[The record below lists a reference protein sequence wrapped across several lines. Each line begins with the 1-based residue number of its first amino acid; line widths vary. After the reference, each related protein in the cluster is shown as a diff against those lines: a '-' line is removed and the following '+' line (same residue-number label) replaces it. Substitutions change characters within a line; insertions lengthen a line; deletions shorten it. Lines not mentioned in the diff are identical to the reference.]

1 MVTAADNCSICYTKG
16 EAMVLLNQFSTF
28 FITLRRY
35 VISTF
40 NQSSARLLVGKM
52 WSKDFRPIKQIEH
65 LQWVLTYL
73 LATEYILLKNLTIE
87 MKD

>member
-1 MVTAADNCSICYTKG
+1 MVTAADNCSTCYTKG
-16 EAMVLLNQFSTF
+16 EAMVLLNQFLAF

-52 WSKDFRPIKQIEH
+52 WPKDFRPIKQIEH